1 MGIGQSVRNLADRAK
16 SKIRPGQAESA
27 IDKAGD
33 KFDDATGGKHASKV
47 DKVQDKSKDA
57 ANKHLRDE
65 R

>member
-1 MGIGQSVRNLADRAK
+1 MGIGRSVRSLADRAK
-16 SKIRPGQAESA
+16 SKIRPGQAGSA

-47 DKVQDKSKDA
+47 GKAQDKAKDA
-57 ANKHLRDE
+57 ADKHLRDE